1 VPDPFAVT
9 DCALIAIATGEK
21 AHNLRELLS
30 RLIHTEDQ
38 EILYY
43 HFWGGLLRPHFVDP
57 EYPNDFAAWAY
68 HDLHD
73 RRLAE
78 KLAILHPG
86 RHGSMERLRRQMIDV
101 IEDRLD
107 EDVLAGRIEAE
118 HPFFF
123 LRSQIVVFDTGIRV
137 ERPENLA
144 DVIPALSA
152 SSIFYHLIDAHRR
165 TASGE
170 NDFSEWM
177 QSFDNHYRQVAGK
190 ISAIDLSFHSLTE
203 LREILSHIFH
213 ENFAA

>member
-1 VPDPFAVT
+1 LPETFAVT

-30 RLIHTEDQ
+30 RLIHTDNQ
-38 EILYY
+38 ETLYY

-86 RHGSMERLRRQMIDV
+86 RHGSMEPLRRQMIEV

-144 DVIPALSA
+144 DVVSGLSA
-152 SSIFYHLIDAHRR
+152 SSIFYHLIDARRR
-165 TASGE
+165 TESGD

-177 QSFDNHYRQVAGK
+177 RSFDEHYRQVAER
-190 ISAIDLSFHSLTE
+190 ISAIDLTFHSLTV
-203 LREILSHIFH
+203 LREILTRIFH